1 MEKLKTALIT
11 GATSGI
17 GLETAK
23 ALIQKGFKVIGTS
36 RSYEK
41 EKSAKEYIGGGI
53 VFIKADL
60 SSQESIKELARKV
73 RSMTAGRGL
82 DVLINNAGS
91 FYSYYSLSAEG
102 VEQQFAVNAMAP
114 LMLSLLLYESLKKAE
129 GRIIN
134 VSSSSHYGARI
145 RWRDIQLSRN
155 YGQLKAYKQ
164 SKLISAML
172 TRRFNELSDGVRA
185 YMADPGLVNT
195 EIGFK
200 NTGGLAKFIWKHR
213 KSKGRPAAYGAAT
226 SVYLASEEVL
236 PNELYFKDS
245 RPKKPNKL
253 VDDHD
258 SVLRIWDY
266 SLKIIGVDAK
276 EIFGGYG
283 K

>member
-1 MEKLKTALIT
+1 MENSKTALIT

-23 ALIQKGFKVIGTS
+23 ALVEKGYGVIGTS
-36 RSYEK
+36 RSDEK
-41 EKSAKEYIGGGI
+41 EKRAKEYIGGDI

-60 SSQESIKELARKV
+60 ASQESIKELARK
-73 RSMTAGRGL
+73 AQDIIGGHGL

-91 FYSYYSLSAEG
+91 FYSYYSLSGEG
-102 VEQQFAVNAMAP
+102 VEQQFAINAMAP
-114 LMLSLLLYESLKKAE
+114 LMLSLLLYESLKKAR

-164 SKLISAML
+164 SKLISVML
-172 TRRFNELSDGVRA
+172 AQRFNELSDGVTA

-200 NTGGLAKFIWKHR
+200 NTGGIAKFIWKHR
-213 KSKGRPAAYGAAT
+213 KNKGRPASYGAAT
-226 SVYLASEEVL
+226 SVYLASEENL
-236 PNELYFKDS
+236 PQELYFKDS

-253 VDDHD
+253 VYDHD

-266 SLKIIGVDAK
+266 SLKIIGMDAK
-276 EIFGGYG
+276 EILS
-283 K
+283 